1 MDKEDVIYLYITL
14 MLLIHKKEWNDVICS
29 NVDGLRDYHVKLST
43 SDKYHITSL
52 KCGILKHDTDEL
64 IYSTKKQ
71 FHSRRKQTYEKQGK
85 G

>member
-1 MDKEDVIYLYITL
+1 M
-14 MLLIHKKEWNDVICS
+14 
-29 NVDGLRDYHVKLST
+29 DGLRDYHVKLNT
-43 SDKYHITSL
+43 SDKYHIISF

-71 FHSRRKQTYEKQGK
+71 FHSHRKQTYEKRGK